1 MFPLKT
7 TEKVNS
13 WPVITWLLIAVNVFV
28 FTQQLT
34 VADPAEFVHRWGL
47 VPAHYPHLFSSNAH
61 VDLLTAEAL
70 LPFVTSMFLH
80 GGLWHLL
87 GNMLSLF
94 VFGPNVEDRFGH
106 FGFLVV
112 YLACGLAAG
121 ITQIAFTADVGAHVP
136 VVGASGA
143 IAGVMGAFFVMYP
156 KARVISV
163 IPIIVVPLIVR
174 VPAFVFLLFWIGMN
188 IINALKEM
196 QMSFTDTESAGVA
209 WWAHIGGFAIGMIYA
224 AILARKKPKEDD
236 SD

>member
-13 WPVITWLLIAVNVFV
+13 WPVVTWLLIALNVFV

-34 VADPAEFVHRWGL
+34 VQNPGEFIRQWGL
-47 VPAHYPHLFSSNAH
+47 VPANYPHLFSSSAH
-61 VDLLTAEAL
+61 TDLMTASAL

-106 FGFLVV
+106 IGFFTV

-121 ITQIAFTADVGAHVP
+121 ITQIAFSAGADIP

-156 KARVISV
+156 KARVVSV
-163 IPIIVVPLIVR
+163 IPIVVIPLIVR
-174 VPAFVFLLFWIGMN
+174 VPAFFYLLFWIGMN
-188 IINALKEM
+188 VINALKEM
-196 QMSFTDTESAGVA
+196 QLSMNDTVSAGVA

-224 AILARKKPKEDD
+224 GLLAKKKPPEEQKG
-236 SD
+236 

>member
-13 WPVITWLLIAVNVFV
+13 WPVITWLLIALNVFV

-34 VADPAEFVHRWGL
+34 VENPSAFIRQWGL
-47 VPAHYPHLFSSNAH
+47 VPANYPHLFSSSAH
-61 VDLLTAEAL
+61 TDLMKLDHL
-70 LPFVTSMFLH
+70 LPFISCMFLH

-106 FGFLVV
+106 IGFFIV
-112 YLACGLAAG
+112 YMACGLAAG
-121 ITQIAFTADVGAHVP
+121 ITQIAFSAGADIP
-136 VVGASGA
+136 TVGASGA

-156 KARVISV
+156 KARVVSV
-163 IPIIVVPLIVR
+163 IPIIVIPLIVR
-174 VPAFVFLLFWIGMN
+174 VPAFFYLLFWIGMN
-188 IINALKEM
+188 VINALKEM
-196 QMSFTDTESAGVA
+196 QLSMNDTVSAGVA

-224 AILARKKPKEDD
+224 ALLAKKKPPPDK

>member
-13 WPVITWLLIAVNVFV
+13 WPVITWLLIALNVFV

-34 VADPAEFVHRWGL
+34 VEDPSAFIRQWGL
-47 VPAHYPHLFSSNAH
+47 VPANYPHLFSSSAH
-61 VDLLTAEAL
+61 TDLMTLDHL
-70 LPFVTSMFLH
+70 LPFITCMFLH

-106 FGFLVV
+106 IGFFIV
-112 YLACGLAAG
+112 YMACGLAAG
-121 ITQIAFTADVGAHVP
+121 ITQIAFSAGADIP
-136 VVGASGA
+136 TVGASGA

-156 KARVISV
+156 KARVVSV
-163 IPIIVVPLIVR
+163 IPIIVIPLIVR
-174 VPAFVFLLFWIGMN
+174 VPAFFYLLFWIGMN
-188 IINALKEM
+188 VINALKEM
-196 QMSFTDTESAGVA
+196 QLSMNDTVSAGVA

-224 AILARKKPKEDD
+224 ALLAKKKPPPDK
-236 SD
+236 SN

>member
-28 FTQQLT
+28 FTQQIA
-34 VADPAEFVHRWGL
+34 VQDPGAFIRQWGL
-47 VPAHYPHLFSSNAH
+47 VPADYPNLFSASAGQ
-61 VDLLTAEAL
+61 DLLTAEAL

-106 FGFLVV
+106 FGFLIV
-112 YLACGLAAG
+112 YLACGLAAA
-121 ITQIAFTADVGAHVP
+121 ITQIAFSAGSPIP

-163 IPIIVVPLIVR
+163 IPVIVIPLIVR
-174 VPAFVFLLFWIGMN
+174 VPAFFYLLFWIGMN
-188 IINALKEM
+188 VINALKEM

-209 WWAHIGGFAIGMIYA
+209 WWAHIGGFAIGMAYA
-224 AILARKKPKEDD
+224 AVLARKKPKEAEGD
-236 SD
+236 

>member
-34 VADPAEFVHRWGL
+34 VADPVTFIRTWGL
-47 VPAHYPHLFSSNAH
+47 VPANYPHLFSASAH
-61 VDLLTAEAL
+61 NDLTTLEAL

-87 GNMLSLF
+87 GNMLSPF

-106 FGFLVV
+106 IGFFIV
-112 YLACGLAAG
+112 YMACGLAAA
-121 ITQIAFTADVGAHVP
+121 ITQIAFAGDHAAIP

-156 KARVISV
+156 KARVVSV
-163 IPIIVVPLIVR
+163 IPIIVIPLIVR
-174 VPAFVFLLFWIGMN
+174 VPAFFYLLFWIGMN
-188 IINALKEM
+188 VINALKEM
-196 QMSFTDTESAGVA
+196 QLSMNDTESAGVA

-224 AILARKKPKEDD
+224 AVLAKKKPPPETDC
-236 SD
+236 

>member
-7 TEKVNS
+7 TEKVET
-13 WPVITWLLIAVNVFV
+13 WPVVTWLLIAFNVYV
-28 FTQQLT
+28 FTQQLI
-34 VADPAEFVHRWGL
+34 VADPGEFFMTWGL
-47 VPAHYPHLFSSNAH
+47 VPGNYPRLFS
-61 VDLLTAEAL
+61 TAAATDISFWTL
-70 LPFVTSMFLH
+70 VPFITSMFLH

-106 FGFLVV
+106 GKFLVV
-112 YLACGLAAG
+112 YVACGLAAG
-121 ITQIAFTADVGAHVP
+121 ITQIAFSTPDGAMVP

-156 KARVISV
+156 KARVVSV
-163 IPIIVVPLIVR
+163 IPIIVIPLIVR
-174 VPAFVFLLFWIGMN
+174 VPAFFYLLFWIGMN
-188 IINALKEM
+188 VINALKEM

-224 AILARKKPKEDD
+224 AILGKRKSAENEG
-236 SD
+236 